1 MSQHCRYCV
10 QAYEEYFRYLDQ
22 TGGFFYER
30 WGDAPVHSLGAVML
44 LNSSQVNLIRIS
56 KQKRRPTQTLKLKPF
71 ALPMSNCWAQGLCV
85 LIMSHSGTLQM
96 YCINCAVLYRL
107 CELCARMFCR

>member
-1 MSQHCRYCV
+1 MCMLQYLLCGWRWIEFRS

-44 LNSSQVNLIRIS
+44 LNSSQVRLVSWQVYIVTLEW
-56 KQKRRPTQTLKLKPF
+56 RRPARPRSCQSIQSVDLL
-71 ALPMSNCWAQGLCV
+71 ADLV
-85 LIMSHSGTLQM
+85 
-96 YCINCAVLYRL
+96 AV
-107 CELCARMFCR
+107 